1 MIDTLIDLTLIV
13 IENIK
18 ARGHQNISATNSAT
32 FEITK
37 ENWLTRKGDCILAI
51 GATKGAFD
59 LSNVFKMVASQNNA
73 VITFYIEAGGT
84 TASTIGRGDSQLSYT
99 HPMDLVGRKSNYT
112 CNRTLMVNS
121 EKSALDFPRELIE
134 KLKSKAMP
142 VKIRLIAEI

>member
-1 MIDTLIDLTLIV
+1 LIDILIELTLIV
-13 IENIK
+13 SENIE

-59 LSNVFKMVASQNNA
+59 LSSAFKMVASQKNV
-73 VITFYIEAGGT
+73 VITFYIEVGGM
-84 TASTIGRGDSQLSYT
+84 TASTIGRGDSQLSFT

-112 CNRTLMVNS
+112 CNRTLMINS
-121 EKSALDFPRELIE
+121 EKSALDFPRELIK
-134 KLKSKAMP
+134 KLKNYTIP
-142 VKIRLIAEI
+142 VKIRLTAEI

>member
-1 MIDTLIDLTLIV
+1 MIDILIELTLII
-13 IENIK
+13 IENIE
-18 ARGHQNISATNSAT
+18 AHGHQNISATNSAT

-59 LSNVFKMVASQNNA
+59 LSNAFKKVASQNNA
-73 VITFYIEAGGT
+73 VITFYIEAGGMT
-84 TASTIGRGDSQLSYT
+84 VSTIGQGNTKLPFT

-134 KLKSKAMP
+134 KLKSRMMP
-142 VKIRLIAEI
+142 AKIRLTAEI

>member
-1 MIDTLIDLTLIV
+1 MIV
-13 IENIK
+13 IENIE

-59 LSNVFKMVASQNNA
+59 LSNAFKMVASQKNA
-73 VITFYIEAGGT
+73 VITFYIEVGGRI
-84 TASTIGRGDSQLSYT
+84 ASTIGRGDSQLSFT

-112 CNRTLMVNS
+112 CNRTLMINS
-121 EKSALDFPRELIE
+121 EKSALDFPRELIK
-134 KLKSKAMP
+134 KLKSHTMP
-142 VKIRLIAEI
+142 VKIQLTAEI

>member
-1 MIDTLIDLTLIV
+1 MIDILIDLTLIV
-13 IENIK
+13 IENIE

-59 LSNVFKMVASQNNA
+59 LSSAFKMVASQKNA
-73 VITFYIEAGGT
+73 VITFYIEVGGR
-84 TASTIGRGDSQLSYT
+84 TASTIGRGDSQLSFT

-112 CNRTLMVNS
+112 CNRTLMINS
-121 EKSALDFPRELIE
+121 EKSALDFPRELIK
-134 KLKSKAMP
+134 KLKNHTMP
-142 VKIRLIAEI
+142 VKIRLTAEI

>member
-59 LSNVFKMVASQNNA
+59 LSDPFKMVASQKNA
-73 VITFYIEAGGT
+73 VITFYIEAGGM